1 MITCLVNP
9 SRCGSTWLQ
18 HIIDKHFILTGL
30 NDYSMEYEI
39 IDHANGIEV
48 IKNPPTK
55 NFLFKYQYLYANKPE
70 VAEKFTQHSKR
81 KSYKHGGCVT
91 IMIATPMKK
100 NKKKK

>member
-1 MITCLVNP
+1 MP
-9 SRCGSTWLQ
+9 FKS
-18 HIIDKHFILTGL
+18 DKQR
-30 NDYSMEYEI
+30 
-39 IDHANGIEV
+39 
-48 IKNPPTK
+48 K
-55 NFLFKYQYLYANKPE
+55 YLYANKPE